1 MTTQISV
8 DLCMPRVLRGMT
20 CSHPVMPETVGDRG
34 RPAKHRDVAVIVA
47 MEMDARMARG
57 GVTIGWGVEIVQM
70 GLIRTH
76 SRTP

>member
-1 MTTQISV
+1 
-8 DLCMPRVLRGMT
+8 MT
-20 CSHPVMPETVGDRG
+20 CSHPVRLETVGDLG
-34 RPAKHRDVAVIVA
+34 RPAKHRDVGVIVA
-47 MEMDARMARG
+47 PGTDARMARG